1 MQLIKNLEFQYPFFS
16 IFFLIPVGAV
26 LVLYFGARKKGQI
39 IQRLGLPLP
48 STKGNLL
55 GWLLT
60 SLGFILCVVALMG
73 PKIQVGEMEI
83 NREGL
88 DIYVLI
94 DTSKSMLVED
104 VAPSR
109 IERSKKIIADVLGQL
124 SGDRIG
130 YIPFSS
136 SAYIQMPLTDDYN
149 LAGMFLKSIDT
160 DMISGGGTDIGQA
173 IRLAEKSFEASGE
186 GDRVIL
192 ILSDGEDHNQKT
204 KKVIESVSDH
214 QLKIYTIGVGTLEG
228 GMIPVFNDDQSV
240 RTGFKKDEKGE
251 LIMSKLDEA
260 SLKAL
265 THNGNGQYFTLTVD
279 DQVSKSLIRALS
291 TLKKDRLNT
300 KSIPQYEQ
308 KFQWFLLPG
317 VLLLMLG
324 LVLRERRSL

>member
-16 IFFLIPVGAV
+16 VFFLIPVGAV
-26 LVLYFGARKKGQI
+26 FVLCFGARKKGRI
-39 IQRLGLPLP
+39 IQRLGLPLQ
-48 STKGNLL
+48 STKVNLI
-55 GWLLT
+55 GWTLT
-60 SLGFILCVVALMG
+60 SLGFALCVVALMG
-73 PKIQVGEMEI
+73 PRVQIGQKEI

-109 IERSKKIIADVLGQL
+109 MERSKKIIADVLGQL

-130 YIPFSS
+130 FIPFSS
-136 SAYIQMPLTDDYN
+136 SAYIQMPLTDDYD
-149 LAGMFLKSIDT
+149 LADMFLKSIDT

-173 IRLAEKSFEASGE
+173 IRLAEKSFKASGE

-192 ILSDGEDHNQKT
+192 ILSDGEDHNQET
-204 KKVIESVSDH
+204 EKVIERISDQ

-228 GMIPVFNDDQSV
+228 GMIPMYSDDQSL

-251 LIMSKLDEA
+251 LIISKLDEE

-265 THNGNGQYFTLTVD
+265 THNGNGQYFTMTVD
-279 DQVSKSLIRALS
+279 NQVSKSLIAALS
-291 TLKKDRLNT
+291 TLKKNTLHT
-300 KSIPQYEQ
+300 KSIPQYDH
-308 KFQWFLLPG
+308 KFTWFLFPG
-317 VLLLMLG
+317 VILLLLS
-324 LVLRERRSL
+324 LALRERRIL